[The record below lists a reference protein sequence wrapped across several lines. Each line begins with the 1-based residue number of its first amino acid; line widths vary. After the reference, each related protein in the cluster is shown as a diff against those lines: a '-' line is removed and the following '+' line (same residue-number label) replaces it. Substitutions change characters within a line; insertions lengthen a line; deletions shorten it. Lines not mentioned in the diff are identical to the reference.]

1 MGKTETRGEAVKS
14 VYWVSGQRRMAV
26 VMRHI
31 AAASPGRVRW
41 SVIFA
46 GLGIATVDTAVSGL
60 RTFGEAARIAEAFC
74 AGVTA

>member
-1 MGKTETRGEAVKS
+1 MKS
-14 VYWVSGQRRMAV
+14 VYYVSGRGRGRMAV

-31 AAASPGRVRW
+31 SLASPGRVRW

-46 GLGIATVDTAVSGL
+46 GLGLATVDTAVSGL
-60 RTFGEAARIAEAFC
+60 RTFAEAARLAEAFC